1 MSEAKDTG
9 KSRQIMWGGLAR
21 VAPNVVGNGHINHR
35 SKVHRFPTEELSK
48 IIHDEFLAHNVRN
61 SHGAIRKTR
70 VEMTRFE
77 TPPGCLKARCP
88 SGR

>member
-48 IIHDEFLAHNVRN
+48 IIHDEFLAHKCEEFARRN
-61 SHGAIRKTR
+61 SKDKGGNDP
-70 VEMTRFE
+70 F
-77 TPPGCLKARCP
+77 
-88 SGR
+88 